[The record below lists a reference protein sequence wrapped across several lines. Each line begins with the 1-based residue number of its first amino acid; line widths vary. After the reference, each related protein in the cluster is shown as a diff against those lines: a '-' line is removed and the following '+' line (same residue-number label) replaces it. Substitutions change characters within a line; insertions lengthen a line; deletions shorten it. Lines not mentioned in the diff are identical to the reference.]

1 MITLY
6 DRNLLVERLKKVARP
21 SQTADGMYHLL
32 LIEVERALDKI
43 MEEEQEYD
51 TERIRGKVSNGRSM

>member
-51 TERIRGKVSNGRSM
+51 TERIRGKVSTGRSL